1 MKFSGSIL
9 ALSNAVFSNS
19 ESESRLDQSF
29 MFDGEVPLLQM
40 AEVQEWAYVVQV
52 PPLSTLQMEPVVQ
65 FYN

>member
-1 MKFSGSIL
+1 MPKLRS
-9 ALSNAVFSNS
+9 V
-19 ESESRLDQSF
+19 E
-29 MFDGEVPLLQM
+29 LQM